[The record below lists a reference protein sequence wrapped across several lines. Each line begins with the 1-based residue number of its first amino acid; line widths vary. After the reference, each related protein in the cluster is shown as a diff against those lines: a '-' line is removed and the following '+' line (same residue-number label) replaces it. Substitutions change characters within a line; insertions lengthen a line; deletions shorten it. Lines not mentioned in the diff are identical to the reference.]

1 MNRGQVGACADGAVG
16 QRPVANT
23 GALPKLAPEMTSIEG
38 SSSSQPGRERGVRG
52 PEHVGKASQKGAAPL
67 VVGNP
72 ASGWGAAGASEYAHV
87 AAFALDHADRP
98 GIVVALHG
106 LTGTRAQPL
115 SYLAGFESPEFGV
128 LAPDL
133 RAHGDTAFIG
143 NPSDFTPSQLAA
155 DVTALVRQLGLDS
168 KRVCVVGVSLGATV
182 ALELLRCGSLD
193 IAAVVFIRPSH
204 TADTASHLQV
214 NALIASYLL
223 EDPDSALSR
232 LLASDEYRRVAT
244 ISDSAASGL
253 RNKVTKP
260 RSAERA
266 MRLAMGAYWT
276 AFVPG
281 EMVKSAVP
289 SLVVAAQNDPLHPI
303 AVAEEWHTRI
313 ENSTLVTLPSRD
325 DDPVAHAALT
335 RSAVQG
341 FILDLTSRGVRPQ

>member
-1 MNRGQVGACADGAVG
+1 MWGRW
-16 QRPVANT
+16 PTPISNT
-23 GALPKLAPEMTSIEG
+23 GHPDHDPEMTSIED
-38 SSSSQPGRERGVRG
+38 SSASLPGRERGVRD
-52 PEHVGKASQKGAAPL
+52 PEHVGDARQEGAAPL
-67 VVGNP
+67 ATGNP

-87 AAFALDHADRP
+87 AAFSLDHADRP
-98 GIVVALHG
+98 GIVIALHG

-115 SYLAGFESPEFGV
+115 GYLSGFESPEFGV

-143 NPSDFTPSQLAA
+143 NTSDFTPSQLAA
-155 DVTALVRQLGLDS
+155 DVTALVRQLGLGS

-193 IAAVVFIRPSH
+193 IAAVVFIRPTH
-204 TADTASHLQV
+204 TAAPASHLQV

-223 EDPDSALSR
+223 EDPNSALSR
-232 LLASDEYRRVAT
+232 LLASDPYRRVAT
-244 ISDSAASGL
+244 VSDSAASSL
-253 RNKVTKP
+253 RDKVTKP

-313 ENSTLVTLPSRD
+313 ENSTLTTLPSRD
-325 DDPVAHAALT
+325 DDPVSHAALT

-341 FILDLTSRGVRPQ
+341 FILDLTSSVVRPQ